1 MQSMSL
7 HTSKPPSLT
16 PRELSV
22 CGLVV
27 QGYTNKEISQALDI
41 SGRTVETHRAN
52 VFRKLNVRNAAE
64 YAYTHFYKPTP
75 TKIAPTKK
83 KRARAKNR

>member
-41 SGRTVETHRAN
+41 SERTVETHRAN

-64 YAYTHFYKPTP
+64 LQHDYSYLFV
-75 TKIAPTKK
+75 
-83 KRARAKNR
+83 